1 MIFLKTIAKKILKM
15 VNLELRIRETIKFP
29 PELSIQEIKAINYVK
44 NNHLTMG
51 SVLKLIDTAMAVK
64 YVIKNNISGDFVECG
79 VWRGVIV
86 S

>member
-15 VNLELRIRETIKFP
+15 ANLELRTPEATKFP
-29 PELSIQEIKAINYVK
+29 PELSMQEIEAINYVK
-44 NNHLTMG
+44 NKHLAMG

-79 VWRGVIV
+79 VWRGG

>member
-1 MIFLKTIAKKILKM
+1 M
-15 VNLELRIRETIKFP
+15 
-29 PELSIQEIKAINYVK
+29 QEIEAINYVK
-44 NNHLTMG
+44 NKHLTMG
-51 SVLKLIDTAMAVK
+51 SVLKLIDTAIAVK